1 MQRMGPTKHDL
12 PPPGNAAAEFERLL
26 RHHVPVL
33 YRCAFR
39 WTGSV
44 ERAEDLVQDLLT
56 RLYPKL
62 DEVRRLDRV
71 RPWALRV
78 MYRIFID
85 QLRHERSSPVQY
97 GELPRDETKDSD
109 DAEDSELTDPA
120 NEPPELA
127 ERKLTQEK
135 LLAAWRH
142 LGEEHRMVLSM
153 HDIEGYSLMELSAMM
168 DIPVGTAKSRLHRA
182 RSRLRTLL
190 ATERFAGS
198 GRV

>member
-1 MQRMGPTKHDL
+1 MERMVPTKHDRQ
-12 PPPGNAAAEFERLL
+12 PPGNVAAAEFDRLL

-33 YRCAFR
+33 YRCAYR

-44 ERAEDLVQDLLT
+44 DRAEDLVQELLV

-62 DEVRRLDRV
+62 EELRRLDRV

-85 QLRHERSSPVQY
+85 QLRHERSSPVRY
-97 GELPRDETKDSD
+97 GEPPRSETDAD
-109 DAEDSELTDPA
+109 DADDGEFIDPSA
-120 NEPPELA
+120 EPPELA
-127 ERKLTQEK
+127 ERQLTREK
-135 LLAAWRH
+135 LLAAWQH

-182 RSRLRTLL
+182 RNRLRLLL
-190 ATERFAGS
+190 ATERFAAS
-198 GRV
+198 DRV

>member
-39 WTGSV
+39 WTGSI

-127 ERKLTQEK
+127 ERELTQEK